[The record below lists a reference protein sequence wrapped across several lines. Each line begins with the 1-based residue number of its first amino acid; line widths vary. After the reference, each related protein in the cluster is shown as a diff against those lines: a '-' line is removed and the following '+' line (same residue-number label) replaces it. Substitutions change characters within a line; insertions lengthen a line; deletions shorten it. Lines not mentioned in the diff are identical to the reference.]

1 MQSSCNAWRTI
12 NKLTGMH
19 GGSYHLWQGTAN
31 SITLQLV
38 KNGAYRTGGSE
49 STRLVNE
56 DLSDQWKIPTPEGHS
71 ISEPFRPEELAT
83 ALRRLKS
90 GKSPRLDS
98 IFQKFTLHAGSALK
112 SWFCDFLS
120 SSMRHFKIPKVWR
133 RALIVAIP
141 KPEKPLGDPNSN
153 RPISLLCVLFK
164 ISRNSSTLVLNHSS
178 IHCSHRSRRVFST
191 GGRP

>member
-1 MQSSCNAWRTI
+1 MENHQQTYWHAWRLLSPVTGHS
-12 NKLTGMH
+12 KLH
-19 GGSYHLWQGTAN
+19 HLATREERGIQD
-31 SITLQLV
+31 
-38 KNGAYRTGGSE
+38 RGSE

-98 IFQKFTLHAGSALK
+98 IFQKFTLHAESALK

-153 RPISLLCVLFK
+153 HPISLLCVLFK